1 MPEGLRER
9 VSLLGAYHL
18 LMDDKQNGN
27 HWEIENRPLSDTAGS
42 GAPGGIRTRDM
53 LLRRQPLY
61 PLSYWDTL
69 YRASVA
75 RLSEAGQP
83 NRRRMYAK
91 LRRAVGAWPGG
102 LHPRCD
108 NRY

>member
-18 LMDDKQNGN
+18 LMGDKQNGN
-27 HWEIENRPLSDTAGS
+27 FWGVENRPLPDTTGA
-42 GAPGGIRTRDM
+42 GAPGGIRTRDH

-69 YRASVA
+69 STYREWYPSLEIGV
-75 RLSEAGQP
+75 
-83 NRRRMYAK
+83 K
-91 LRRAVGAWPGG
+91 LP
-102 LHPRCD
+102 
-108 NRY
+108 Y

>member
-18 LMDDKQNGN
+18 LMGDKQNGDF
-27 HWEIENRPLSDTAGS
+27 WGVENRPLSDTTGA
-42 GAPGGIRTRDM
+42 GAPGGIRTRDH

-69 YRASVA
+69 STYREWYPSLEIGV
-75 RLSEAGQP
+75 
-83 NRRRMYAK
+83 K
-91 LRRAVGAWPGG
+91 LP
-102 LHPRCD
+102 
-108 NRY
+108 Y